1 MKYDENFHIILPVD
15 KYESMVEFFLHSL
28 GGKIFK
34 KKLNDFAKRM
44 DVHFNM
50 VRIKNVKTIWGSC
63 SSKKNLNFNFK
74 LFFLPERLIDYV
86 CVHELAHLKQ
96 MNHSKVFGMKWN
108 NIYQTTA
115 KSIKPLNEIFRRIN
129 DKGRVP

>member
-74 LFFLPERLIDYV
+74 LFFLPEALIDYV
-86 CVHELAHLKQ
+86 FVHELAHLKH
-96 MNHSKVFGMKWN
+96 MNHSKAFWSEVEKQ
-108 NIYQTTA
+108 IPDY
-115 KSIKPLNEIFRRIN
+115 KKRREELKRHI
-129 DKGRVP
+129 

>member
-34 KKLNDFAKRM
+34 KKLNDFAKQM
-44 DVHFNM
+44 NVHFNM

-74 LFFLPERLIDYV
+74 LFFLPEALIDYV
-86 CVHELAHLKQ
+86 FVHELAHLKH
-96 MNHSKVFGMKWN
+96 MNHSKVFWSEVEKQ
-108 NIYQTTA
+108 IPDY
-115 KSIKPLNEIFRRIN
+115 KKRREELKRYI
-129 DKGRVP
+129 

>member
-1 MKYDENFHIILPVD
+1 MRYNEDFHIILPSE
-15 KYESMVEFFLHSL
+15 KYEKMVHFWMHSD

-34 KKLNDFAKRM
+34 KKLSDFAKKM
-44 DVHFNM
+44 NVHFNM

-74 LFFLPERLIDYV
+74 LFFLPESLIDYV

-96 MNHSKVFGMKWN
+96 MNHSKEFWLEVEKQ
-108 NIYQTTA
+108 ISDYR
-115 KSIKPLNEIFRRIN
+115 LRREELKRYI
-129 DKGRVP
+129 